1 MTALRLLLP
10 LLLPC
15 LALAHEGEPLA
26 PHDLWGAWTFEP
38 GVVIP
43 LVLAAYLYLRG
54 ARLSRG
60 IAARQ
65 QACFWAGWTVLSLSL
80 VSPLHPLG
88 EALFSAHMAQHEL
101 LMLAAAP
108 LLVLSRPL
116 VAFLWGLPFGWRR
129 VAGQWSKARP
139 VQKGWAGITEPL

>member
-43 LVLAAYLYLRG
+43 LALAAYLYLRG
-54 ARLSRG
+54 ALLSRG
-60 IAARQ
+60 ITARQ

-80 VSPLHPLG
+80 VFPLHPLC
-88 EALFSAHMAQHEL
+88 EAPFWATMAQHEIMIL
-101 LMLAAAP
+101 RAAP
-108 LLVLSRPL
+108 
-116 VAFLWGLPFGWRR
+116 
-129 VAGQWSKARP
+129 
-139 VQKGWAGITEPL
+139 